1 MEWINNLGKMLK
13 KERLSWG
20 MSRSRLAKLAYVDRK
35 TIVDIET
42 GKILNPDF
50 YEMLNICEALD
61 SSVFFYLKDYNLIDG
76 VKND

>member
-20 MSRSRLAKLAYVDRK
+20 MSRSRLAKLAYVDRE

-50 YEMLNICEALD
+50 
-61 SSVFFYLKDYNLIDG
+61 
-76 VKND
+76 